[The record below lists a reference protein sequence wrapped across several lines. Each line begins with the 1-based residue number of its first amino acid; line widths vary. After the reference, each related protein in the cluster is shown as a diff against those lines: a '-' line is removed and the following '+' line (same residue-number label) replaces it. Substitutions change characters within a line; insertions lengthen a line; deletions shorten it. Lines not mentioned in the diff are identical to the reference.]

1 MADSTIKVG
10 HLKITDHLILGIA
23 DARSKSGEESF
34 MNFDLETKCFL
45 GWNQITEAMKDKS
58 IDAAFMLAPAAMDL
72 YNSGVNMSL
81 TLFAHRTGS
90 VFVKNKAANIEK
102 NTDLK
107 GKIIAIPYQLSVHH
121 MLLHKLLTEAG
132 LEPGA
137 GKDVSLEV
145 MAPSQMP
152 QAIQYDDVGEMAG
165 FIVAEPF
172 GTQAVNEGYAE
183 EFHLSKDLW
192 PNHPCCVVV
201 VRQDVIE
208 SNSDAVF
215 ELTKGLVDASK
226 LIESD
231 IDKVVGIGTGFLG
244 QDQAV
249 VKKVLTE
256 PADRVL
262 YNNLSPNVED
272 LAEIQDYMHD
282 KMKLLKN
289 KIDLEKFIDASFS
302 KAANA

>member
-23 DARSKSGEESF
+23 DARNKSGEESF
-34 MNFDLETKCFL
+34 RKFNLETKCFL

-58 IDAAFMLAPAAMDL
+58 IDVAFMLAPAAMDL
-72 YNSGVNMSL
+72 YNSGVDMSL

-90 VFVKNKAANIEK
+90 VFVKNKAANIER

-208 SNSDAVF
+208 SNSDAIF

-249 VKKVLTE
+249 VRKVLTE
-256 PADRVL
+256 PSDRVL
-262 YNNLSPNVED
+262 YNNLSPSVDD
-272 LAEIQDYMHD
+272 LADIQDYMHD
-282 KMKLLKN
+282 KMNLLKN